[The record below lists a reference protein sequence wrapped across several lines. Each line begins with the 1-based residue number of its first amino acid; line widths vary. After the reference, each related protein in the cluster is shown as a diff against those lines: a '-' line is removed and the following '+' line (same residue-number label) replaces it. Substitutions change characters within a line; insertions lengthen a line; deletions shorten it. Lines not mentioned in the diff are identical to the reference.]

1 MKNINFTCPF
11 CSLLC
16 DDIQLTVKNNNF
28 KQLDTNCSI
37 LSHSLKKKIKDQFAR
52 INGKKTNI
60 TKAINILSS
69 LLKKSKSTLFTGMG
83 TDIKGTKQHL
93 KLQINLNVLSIISPE
108 IVM

>member
-28 KQLDTNCSI
+28 KQLNSNCSI
-37 LSHSLKKKIKDQFAR
+37 LSHSLKEKIKDQFAR

-60 TKAINILSS
+60 TKAINNLSS
-69 LLKKSKSTLFTGMG
+69 LLKK
-83 TDIKGTKQHL
+83 
-93 KLQINLNVLSIISPE
+93 KL
-108 IVM
+108 